1 MEKQDKAK
9 RYVNDKMFPHIIN
22 STRMNEKQF
31 FTGEDLKEAYLNGW
45 DEALKFSWISVKERL
60 PELKKRVLVAHRLF
74 NKISICI
81 MKRIPHD
88 ASNPNNPNWHW
99 STVVNNDDVIA
110 WMPIPSFDEIL
121 EANKDVLKRLK
132 SK

>member
-22 STRMNEKQF
+22 STRMNGKQF

-45 DEALKFSWISVKERL
+45 DEALKTQWIMVDERK
-60 PELKKRVLVAHRLF
+60 PKKNEKVFVLFEYNGMVGIDTDVYFGDDFYNFYKDRVW
-74 NKISICI
+74 NYGGEKI
-81 MKRIPHD
+81 
-88 ASNPNNPNWHW
+88 
-99 STVVNNDDVIA
+99 IA

-121 EANKDVLKRLK
+121 EANKDVFKRLK

>member
-22 STRMNEKQF
+22 STRMNGKQF

-45 DEALKFSWISVKERL
+45 DEALKTQWIMVDERKPKENEKVFVL
-60 PELKKRVLVAHRLF
+60 FEYNGMVGIDTDVYFGDDFHNFYKDRVW
-74 NKISICI
+74 NYGGEKI
-81 MKRIPHD
+81 
-88 ASNPNNPNWHW
+88 
-99 STVVNNDDVIA
+99 IA

-121 EANKDVLKRLK
+121 EANKDVFKRLK

>member
-1 MEKQDKAK
+1 MNMEKQDKAK

-45 DEALKFSWISVKERL
+45 DEALKIQWIMVDERK
-60 PELKKRVLVAHRLF
+60 PQENEKVFVLFEYNGMVRIDTDVYFGDNHYMYYTDGVWSF
-74 NKISICI
+74 GGEKI
-81 MKRIPHD
+81 
-88 ASNPNNPNWHW
+88 
-99 STVVNNDDVIA
+99 IA

>member
-22 STRMNEKQF
+22 STRMNGKQF

-45 DEALKFSWISVKERL
+45 GEALKIQWIMVDERK
-60 PELKKRVLVAHRLF
+60 PQENEKVFVLFEYNGMVRIETDVYFGDNHYMYYTDCVWSF
-74 NKISICI
+74 GGEKI
-81 MKRIPHD
+81 
-88 ASNPNNPNWHW
+88 
-99 STVVNNDDVIA
+99 IA
-110 WMPIPSFDEIL
+110 WMPIPSFDKIL

>member
-22 STRMNEKQF
+22 STRMNGKQF

-45 DEALKFSWISVKERL
+45 DEALKIQWIMVDERK
-60 PELKKRVLVAHRLF
+60 PKKNEKVFVLFEYNGMVGIDTDVYFGDDFYNFYKYRVW
-74 NKISICI
+74 NYGGEKI
-81 MKRIPHD
+81 
-88 ASNPNNPNWHW
+88 
-99 STVVNNDDVIA
+99 IA

-121 EANKDVLKRLK
+121 EANKDVFKRLK

>member
-1 MEKQDKAK
+1 MNMEKQDKAK

-45 DEALKFSWISVKERL
+45 DEALKSQWIMVDERT
-60 PELKKRVLVAHRLF
+60 PKANEEVYVLFEYDGGIRIETDVYFGDDFYNFHKDLVW
-74 NKISICI
+74 NYGGEKI
-81 MKRIPHD
+81 
-88 ASNPNNPNWHW
+88 
-99 STVVNNDDVIA
+99 IA